1 METEM
6 LKKCDANCDAKVPH
20 LWLRNNIFYYRVE
33 LERVG
38 CKRRYK
44 RISLHTDNFF
54 EAREKLRAMTTD
66 KNWPFDEL
74 RRLFN
79 DLIFDTDLGQGL
91 GNGNYGMLSQLQIQ
105 KRLSKRNKR
114 ENIEK
119 LNLLGSIAVQSNQMN
134 LSQEDRLLIK
144 QFVEMRPMIEAFLAN
159 QPTSSKPTSAPS
171 RKISEVLDMMLLKAN
186 NCDDEKRR
194 KKNTI
199 TKLLQAVG
207 ISLDDYAKFHNADTI
222 SAISKVVVD
231 QTDAKGDY
239 KRKQLRYIKEL
250 ATCGSN
256 IDSDFY
262 KLSVI
267 NNLPNVEKTKK
278 SEKKPHL
285 PYSDAQLLEMFN
297 PKHTYFK
304 KHPDAF
310 WVCMIALFTGARANS
325 AITLQYNDITE
336 KDGIWCINF
345 IENHPIKHLKN
356 EASER
361 IVPIHPQ
368 LLDLGFVD
376 YVQRRQTA
384 LNAKGTD
391 FIFPKCQTKSGSYNS
406 RYTVRVILNFLQE
419 IGVKSGTKDSYDF
432 HSFRKNASIAMQNAG
447 IIATFINDII
457 GWEGKTTMEQS
468 YSNHTLHQIKT
479 EMSKF
484 NYDFLSDHFAKWK
497 EIMKKAK

>member
-1 METEM
+1 
-6 LKKCDANCDAKVPH
+6 
-20 LWLRNNIFYYRVE
+20 
-33 LERVG
+33 
-38 CKRRYK
+38 
-44 RISLHTDNFF
+44 
-54 EAREKLRAMTTD
+54 
-66 KNWPFDEL
+66 
-74 RRLFN
+74 
-79 DLIFDTDLGQGL
+79 
-91 GNGNYGMLSQLQIQ
+91 
-105 KRLSKRNKR
+105 
-114 ENIEK
+114 
-119 LNLLGSIAVQSNQMN
+119 
-134 LSQEDRLLIK
+134 
-144 QFVEMRPMIEAFLAN
+144 
-159 QPTSSKPTSAPS
+159 
-171 RKISEVLDMMLLKAN
+171 MMLLKAN

-207 ISLDDYAKFHNADTI
+207 ISLDDDYAKFHNADTI

-231 QTDAKGDY
+231 QADAKGDY

-262 KLSVI
+262 KISVI

-278 SEKKPHL
+278 SEKKPHQ
-285 PYSDAQLLEMFN
+285 PYSNEQLLEMFN

-304 KHPDAF
+304 EHPDAF
-310 WVCMIALFTGARANS
+310 WACMIALFTGARANS
-325 AITLQYNDITE
+325 AITLQYDDVFE
-336 KDGIWCINF
+336 KDGIWCIQF

-376 YVQRRQTA
+376 YVKRRQTA

-391 FIFPKCQTKSGSYNS
+391 FIFPKCQTKSGTYNS
-406 RYTVRVILNFLQE
+406 RYTVRMILNFLQK

-468 YSNHTLHQIKT
+468 YSNHSLQQIKT

-484 NYDFLSDHFAKWK
+484 NYDFLSTHFAKWK

>member
-1 METEM
+1 MEAEM
-6 LKKCDANCDAKVPH
+6 FEKCDANCDAKVPH
-20 LWLRNNIFYYRVE
+20 LWLRNNIFYIRVE
-33 LERVG
+33 PERVG
-38 CKRRYK
+38 GKRRYK

-207 ISLDDYAKFHNADTI
+207 IY
-222 SAISKVVVD
+222 
-231 QTDAKGDY
+231 
-239 KRKQLRYIKEL
+239 
-250 ATCGSN
+250 
-256 IDSDFY
+256 
-262 KLSVI
+262 
-267 NNLPNVEKTKK
+267 
-278 SEKKPHL
+278 PH
-285 PYSDAQLLEMFN
+285 
-297 PKHTYFK
+297 
-304 KHPDAF
+304 
-310 WVCMIALFTGARANS
+310 I
-325 AITLQYNDITE
+325 
-336 KDGIWCINF
+336 
-345 IENHPIKHLKN
+345 
-356 EASER
+356 
-361 IVPIHPQ
+361 
-368 LLDLGFVD
+368 
-376 YVQRRQTA
+376 
-384 LNAKGTD
+384 
-391 FIFPKCQTKSGSYNS
+391 
-406 RYTVRVILNFLQE
+406 
-419 IGVKSGTKDSYDF
+419 
-432 HSFRKNASIAMQNAG
+432 
-447 IIATFINDII
+447 
-457 GWEGKTTMEQS
+457 
-468 YSNHTLHQIKT
+468 
-479 EMSKF
+479 
-484 NYDFLSDHFAKWK
+484 
-497 EIMKKAK
+497 

>member
-1 METEM
+1 
-6 LKKCDANCDAKVPH
+6 
-20 LWLRNNIFYYRVE
+20 
-33 LERVG
+33 
-38 CKRRYK
+38 
-44 RISLHTDNFF
+44 
-54 EAREKLRAMTTD
+54 MTTD

-74 RRLFN
+74 RRLFKE
-79 DLIFDTDLGQGL
+79 LIFDMDLGQGL
-91 GNGNYGMLSQLQIQ
+91 GNGSYGMLSQLQIQ

-119 LNLLGSIAVQSNQMN
+119 LNLLGNIAMQSNQMN

-144 QFVEMRPMIEAFLAN
+144 QFVEMRPMFEAFLAN

-199 TKLLQAVG
+199 TKLLNAVG
-207 ISLDDYAKFHNADTI
+207 ISVDDDYSKFHNADAI
-222 SAISKVVVD
+222 GAISKVVVD
-231 QTDAKGDY
+231 QADAKGDY

-256 IDSDFY
+256 IDSDLY
-262 KLSVI
+262 KISVI
-267 NNLPNVEKTKK
+267 NNLPNIEKTKK
-278 SEKKPHL
+278 YEKKPHQ
-285 PYSDAQLLEMFN
+285 PYSNEQLLEMFN
-297 PKHTYFK
+297 PKYAYFK
-304 KHPDAF
+304 EHPDAF
-310 WVCMIALFTGARANS
+310 WACMIALFTGARANS
-325 AITLQYNDITE
+325 AITLQYDDITE

-345 IENHPIKHLKN
+345 IENHPIKHLKNEASERIVPIHPLKHLKN

-391 FIFPKCQTKSGSYNS
+391 FIFPKCQTKSGTYNS

-484 NYDFLSDHFAKWK
+484 NYDFLSGHFAKWK

>member
-1 METEM
+1 MFE
-6 LKKCDANCDAKVPH
+6 KCGANCDAKLPH

-38 CKRRYK
+38 GKRRYK

-74 RRLFN
+74 RLLFN
-79 DLIFDTDLGQGL
+79 GLQYDIDLGQGL
-91 GNGNYGMLSQLQIQ
+91 GGGNYGMLSQLQINR
-105 KRLSKRNKR
+105 RLSKRNKR
-114 ENIEK
+114 EDLEK
-119 LNLLGSIAVQSNQMN
+119 LNMLGNIALQTNQMN
-134 LSQEDRLLIK
+134 LNPEDRELIR
-144 QFVEMRPMIEAFLAN
+144 QFVALQSELKELLSGMPMPA
-159 QPTSSKPTSAPS
+159 KPVATPS

-199 TKLLQAVG
+199 TKLLNAVG
-207 ISLDDYAKFHNADTI
+207 ISLDDDYAKFHNADAI

-231 QTDAKGDY
+231 QADAKGDY

-262 KLSVI
+262 KISVI
-267 NNLPNVEKTKK
+267 NNLPNIEKTKK
-278 SEKKPHL
+278 SEKKPHQ
-285 PYSDAQLLEMFN
+285 PYSNEQLLEMFN

-304 KHPDAF
+304 EHPDAF
-310 WVCMIALFTGARANS
+310 WACMIALFTGARANS
-325 AITLQYNDITE
+325 AITLQYDDVFE
-336 KDGIWCINF
+336 KDGIWCIQF

-376 YVQRRQTA
+376 YVKRRQTA

-391 FIFPKCQTKSGSYNS
+391 FIFPKCQTKSGTYNS
-406 RYTVRVILNFLQE
+406 RYTVRMILNFLQK

-468 YSNHTLHQIKT
+468 YSNHTLQQIKT

-484 NYDFLSDHFAKWK
+484 NYNFLSGHFAKWK

>member
-1 METEM
+1 MFE
-6 LKKCDANCDAKVPH
+6 KCDANCDAKLPH

-38 CKRRYK
+38 GKRRYK

-74 RRLFN
+74 RRLFKELKY
-79 DLIFDTDLGQGL
+79 DIDLGQGL
-91 GNGNYGMLSQLQIQ
+91 GCGNYGMLSQLQIQ
-105 KRLSKRNKR
+105 RRLSKRNKR
-114 ENIEK
+114 EDLEK
-119 LNLLGSIAVQSNQMN
+119 LNMLGNIALQTNQMN
-134 LSQEDRLLIK
+134 LNPEDRELIK
-144 QFVEMRPMIEAFLAN
+144 QFVAMQSELKELLSGMPMR
-159 QPTSSKPTSAPS
+159 TKPVATPS

-207 ISLDDYAKFHNADTI
+207 ISVEDDYSKFHNADAI

-231 QTDAKGDY
+231 QADAKGDY

-262 KLSVI
+262 KISVI
-267 NNLPNVEKTKK
+267 NNLPNIEKTKK
-278 SEKKPHL
+278 SEKKPHQ
-285 PYSDAQLLEMFN
+285 PYSNEQLLEMFN

-304 KHPDAF
+304 EHPDAF
-310 WVCMIALFTGARANS
+310 WACMIALFTGARANS
-325 AITLQYNDITE
+325 AITLQYDDVFE
-336 KDGIWCINF
+336 KDGIWCIQF

-376 YVQRRQTA
+376 YVKRRQTA

-391 FIFPKCQTKSGSYNS
+391 FIFPKCQTKSGTYNS
-406 RYTVRVILNFLQE
+406 RYTVRMILNFLQK

-447 IIATFINDII
+447 IIATYINDII
-457 GWEGKTTMEQS
+457 GWEGKNTMEQS
-468 YSNHTLHQIKT
+468 YSNHTLAQIKT
-479 EMSKF
+479 EMEKF
-484 NYDFLSDHFAKWK
+484 NYNFLSGHFAKWK

>member
-1 METEM
+1 M

-38 CKRRYK
+38 GKRRYK

-79 DLIFDTDLGQGL
+79 DLIFDIDLGQGL

-144 QFVEMRPMIEAFLAN
+144 QFVEMRSMIEAFLAN
-159 QPTSSKPTSAPS
+159 QPTSSKPTSIPS

-199 TKLLQAVG
+199 TKLLNAVG
-207 ISLDDYAKFHNADTI
+207 ISVDDDYAKFHNADTI

-262 KLSVI
+262 KISVI
-267 NNLPNVEKTKK
+267 NNLPNIEKTKK
-278 SEKKPHL
+278 SEKKPHQ
-285 PYSDAQLLEMFN
+285 PYSLSL
-297 PKHTYFK
+297 
-304 KHPDAF
+304 
-310 WVCMIALFTGARANS
+310 
-325 AITLQYNDITE
+325 
-336 KDGIWCINF
+336 
-345 IENHPIKHLKN
+345 
-356 EASER
+356 
-361 IVPIHPQ
+361 IH
-368 LLDLGFVD
+368 
-376 YVQRRQTA
+376 
-384 LNAKGTD
+384 
-391 FIFPKCQTKSGSYNS
+391 I
-406 RYTVRVILNFLQE
+406 
-419 IGVKSGTKDSYDF
+419 
-432 HSFRKNASIAMQNAG
+432 
-447 IIATFINDII
+447 
-457 GWEGKTTMEQS
+457 
-468 YSNHTLHQIKT
+468 
-479 EMSKF
+479 
-484 NYDFLSDHFAKWK
+484 
-497 EIMKKAK
+497 

>member
-1 METEM
+1 MFE
-6 LKKCDANCDAKVPH
+6 KCDANCDAKAPH
-20 LWLRNNIFYYRVE
+20 LWLRNNIFYIRVE
-33 LERVG
+33 LERVNG
-38 CKRRYK
+38 KRRYK

-54 EAREKLRAMTTD
+54 EAREKLRTMTTD

-74 RRLFN
+74 HRLFN
-79 DLIFDTDLGQGL
+79 GLIFEQAQGQGDS
-91 GNGNYGMLSQLQIQ
+91 YGMLTKFQIQ

-114 ENIEK
+114 EDIE
-119 LNLLGSIAVQSNQMN
+119 NLLLLGGIAQQTTSQMN

-144 QFVEMRPMIEAFLAN
+144 QFVEMRPMFEAFLAN
-159 QPTSSKPTSAPS
+159 QPLSSKPTSVPS

-207 ISLDDYAKFHNADTI
+207 ISVDDDYSKFHNADTI

-285 PYSDAQLLEMFN
+285 PYSNEQLLEMFN

-325 AITLQYNDITE
+325 AITLQYDDVIE

-345 IENHPIKHLKN
+345 TENHPIKHLKN

-368 LLDLGFVD
+368 LLDLGFVN
-376 YVQRRQTA
+376 YVQRRQKE

-406 RYTVRVILNFLQE
+406 RYTVRVILNFLQK

-468 YSNHTLHQIKT
+468 YSNHTLQQIKT

-484 NYDFLSDHFAKWK
+484 NYNFLSGHFAKWK
-497 EIMKKAK
+497 EIMKKVK

>member
-1 METEM
+1 M

-38 CKRRYK
+38 GKRRYK

-54 EAREKLRAMTTD
+54 EARDKLRAMTTD
-66 KNWPFDEL
+66 KNWPFNEL

-79 DLIFDTDLGQGL
+79 DLIFDVDLGQGL

-119 LNLLGSIAVQSNQMN
+119 LNLLGNIATQSNQMN

-171 RKISEVLDMMLLKAN
+171 RKISDVLDMMLLKAN

-207 ISLDDYAKFHNADTI
+207 ISLDDDYAKFHNADTI
-222 SAISKVVVD
+222 SAISKVVVG
-231 QTDAKGDY
+231 QADAKGDY

-262 KLSVI
+262 KISVI
-267 NNLPNVEKTKK
+267 NNLPNIEKTKK
-278 SEKKPHL
+278 SEKKPHQ
-285 PYSDAQLLEMFN
+285 PYS
-297 PKHTYFK
+297 
-304 KHPDAF
+304 
-310 WVCMIALFTGARANS
+310 NS
-325 AITLQYNDITE
+325 SCLRCLIRSTLI
-336 KDGIWCINF
+336 
-345 IENHPIKHLKN
+345 LKN
-356 EASER
+356 IRMPFGRA
-361 IVPIHPQ
+361 
-368 LLDLGFVD
+368 
-376 YVQRRQTA
+376 
-384 LNAKGTD
+384 
-391 FIFPKCQTKSGSYNS
+391 
-406 RYTVRVILNFLQE
+406 
-419 IGVKSGTKDSYDF
+419 
-432 HSFRKNASIAMQNAG
+432 
-447 IIATFINDII
+447 
-457 GWEGKTTMEQS
+457 
-468 YSNHTLHQIKT
+468 
-479 EMSKF
+479 
-484 NYDFLSDHFAKWK
+484 
-497 EIMKKAK
+497 

>member
-1 METEM
+1 MFE
-6 LKKCDANCDAKVPH
+6 KCDANCDAKLPH
-20 LWLRNNIFYYRVE
+20 LWLRNNIFYIRVE
-33 LERVG
+33 LERVNG
-38 CKRRYK
+38 KRRYK

-54 EAREKLRAMTTD
+54 EAREKLRTMTTD

-79 DLIFDTDLGQGL
+79 NLIFEQDSGQG
-91 GNGNYGMLSQLQIQ
+91 NGYGMLTKFQIQ

-114 ENIEK
+114 EDIEN
-119 LNLLGSIAVQSNQMN
+119 LLLLGSIAQQTTSQMN

-144 QFVEMRPMIEAFLAN
+144 QFVEMRPMFEAFLAN
-159 QPTSSKPTSAPS
+159 QPVSSKPTSAPS

-207 ISLDDYAKFHNADTI
+207 ISLDDDYAKFHNADTI

-231 QTDAKGDY
+231 QADAKGDY

-278 SEKKPHL
+278 SEKKPHQ
-285 PYSDAQLLEMFN
+285 PYSNEQLLEMFN
-297 PKHTYFK
+297 PKYTYFK

-325 AITLQYNDITE
+325 AITLQYDDVIE

-345 IENHPIKHLKN
+345 TENHPIKHLKN

-376 YVQRRQTA
+376 YVKRRQTA
-384 LNAKGTD
+384 LSAKGTD
-391 FIFPKCQTKSGSYNS
+391 FIFPKCQTKNGTYNS

-468 YSNHTLHQIKT
+468 YSNHTLQQIKT

-484 NYDFLSDHFAKWK
+484 NYNFLSGHFAKWK

>member
-1 METEM
+1 
-6 LKKCDANCDAKVPH
+6 
-20 LWLRNNIFYYRVE
+20 
-33 LERVG
+33 
-38 CKRRYK
+38 
-44 RISLHTDNFF
+44 
-54 EAREKLRAMTTD
+54 
-66 KNWPFDEL
+66 
-74 RRLFN
+74 
-79 DLIFDTDLGQGL
+79 
-91 GNGNYGMLSQLQIQ
+91 MLSQLQIQ

-207 ISLDDYAKFHNADTI
+207 ISLDDDYAKFHNADAI

-231 QTDAKGDY
+231 QADAKGDY
-239 KRKQLRYIKEL
+239 KRKQLSYIKEL

-267 NNLPNVEKTKK
+267 NNLPNIEKTKK
-278 SEKKPHL
+278 SEKKPHQ
-285 PYSDAQLLEMFN
+285 PYSNEQLLEMFN

-304 KHPDAF
+304 EHPDAF

-325 AITLQYNDITE
+325 AITLQYNDIIE
-336 KDGIWCINF
+336 QNGILCIQF

-376 YVQRRQTA
+376 YVTI
-384 LNAKGTD
+384 L
-391 FIFPKCQTKSGSYNS
+391 SWLYVS
-406 RYTVRVILNFLQE
+406 VIHYRS
-419 IGVKSGTKDSYDF
+419 V
-432 HSFRKNASIAMQNAG
+432 
-447 IIATFINDII
+447 
-457 GWEGKTTMEQS
+457 
-468 YSNHTLHQIKT
+468 
-479 EMSKF
+479 
-484 NYDFLSDHFAKWK
+484 
-497 EIMKKAK
+497 

>member
-1 METEM
+1 MFKT
-6 LKKCDANCDAKVPH
+6 CDTNCDAKVPH
-20 LWLRNNIFYYRVE
+20 LWLRNNIFYIRVE
-33 LERVG
+33 LERVDG
-38 CKRRYK
+38 KRRYK

-54 EAREKLRAMTTD
+54 EAREKLRTMTTD

-74 RRLFN
+74 HRLFN
-79 DLIFDTDLGQGL
+79 NLIFEQVPGQSVDI
-91 GNGNYGMLSQLQIQ
+91 GNVGMLSRFQMQ

-114 ENIEK
+114 EDIEK
-119 LNLLGSIAVQSNQMN
+119 LNLLGNIAMQSNQMN

-144 QFVEMRPMIEAFLAN
+144 QFIEMRPMFEAFLAN
-159 QPTSSKPTSAPS
+159 QPVSSKPTSVPS

-199 TKLLQAVG
+199 TKLLQAIG
-207 ISLDDYAKFHNADTI
+207 ISVEDDYSKFHNADTI
-222 SAISKVVVD
+222 SAISKIVVNQV
-231 QTDAKGDY
+231 DAKGDY

-250 ATCGSN
+250 ATYGSN
-256 IDSDFY
+256 MDSDFY
-262 KLSVI
+262 KPSVI

-285 PYSDAQLLEMFN
+285 PYSDAQLLEMFD

-304 KHPDAF
+304 KYPDAF
-310 WVCMIALFTGARANS
+310 WVCMVALFTGARANS
-325 AITLQYNDITE
+325 AITLQYDDIIE

-345 IENHPIKHLKN
+345 IENNPIKHLKN
-356 EASER
+356 VASER

-376 YVQRRQTA
+376 YVQRRQKE
-384 LNAKGTD
+384 LKAKGTD
-391 FIFPKCQTKSGSYNS
+391 FIFPKCQTKSGTYNS
-406 RYTVRVILNFLQE
+406 RYTVRVILNFLQK

-447 IIATFINDII
+447 IIATYINDII

-468 YSNHTLHQIKT
+468 YSNHTLQQIKT

-484 NYDFLSDHFAKWK
+484 NYDFLSGHFAKWK

>member
-1 METEM
+1 MF
-6 LKKCDANCDAKVPH
+6 KKCDANCDAKVPH

-33 LERVG
+33 LERVNN
-38 CKRRYK
+38 KRRYK

-54 EAREKLRAMTTD
+54 EAREKLREMTTD

-79 DLIFDTDLGQGL
+79 GLIFEQTTGQGVGT
-91 GNGNYGMLSQLQIQ
+91 GNVGMLSRFQMQ

-114 ENIEK
+114 EDIEK
-119 LNLLGSIAVQSNQMN
+119 LNLLGSIAMQSNQMN

-159 QPTSSKPTSAPS
+159 QPISSKSTPTPS

-207 ISLDDYAKFHNADTI
+207 ISVDDDYSKFHNADTI
-222 SAISKVVVD
+222 SAISKVVVE

-304 KHPDAF
+304 EHPDAF
-310 WVCMIALFTGARANS
+310 WACMIALFTGARANS
-325 AITLQYNDITE
+325 AITLQYDDVFE
-336 KDGIWCINF
+336 KDGIWCIQF

-368 LLDLGFVD
+368 LLDLGFVN
-376 YVQRRQTA
+376 YIKRRQTA

-447 IIATFINDII
+447 IIATYINDII
-457 GWEGKTTMEQS
+457 GWEGKSTMELS
-468 YSNHTLHQIKT
+468 YSNHTLQQIKT

-484 NYDFLSDHFAKWK
+484 NYNFLSGHFAKWK

>member
-1 METEM
+1 MFKT
-6 LKKCDANCDAKVPH
+6 CDTNCDAKVPH
-20 LWLRNNIFYYRVE
+20 LWLRNNIFYIRVE
-33 LERVG
+33 LERVDG
-38 CKRRYK
+38 KRRYK

-54 EAREKLRAMTTD
+54 EAREKLRTMTTD

-74 RRLFN
+74 HRLFN
-79 DLIFDTDLGQGL
+79 GLIFEQDSGQG
-91 GNGNYGMLSQLQIQ
+91 NGYGMLTKFQIQ

-114 ENIEK
+114 EDIEN
-119 LNLLGSIAVQSNQMN
+119 LLLLGSIAQQTTNQTSLN
-134 LSQEDRLLIK
+134 QEDRQLLK
-144 QFVEMRPMIEAFLAN
+144 QIAAMLPELHAFLES
-159 QPTSSKPTSAPS
+159 QPAPLKTKTAPV

-199 TKLLQAVG
+199 TKLLNAVG
-207 ISLDDYAKFHNADTI
+207 ISLDDDYSKFHNADTI
-222 SAISKVVVD
+222 SAISKIVVE

-278 SEKKPHL
+278 SEKKPHQ

-325 AITLQYNDITE
+325 AITLQYNDIIE

-345 IENHPIKHLKN
+345 TENHPIKHLKN

-391 FIFPKCQTKSGSYNS
+391 FIFPKCQTKSGTYNS

-468 YSNHTLHQIKT
+468 YSNHSLQQIKT

-484 NYDFLSDHFAKWK
+484 NYNFLSGHFAKWK